1 MKKAILSVLIL
12 FAFLFN
18 AKAQDYSKYTRCA
31 EQDSLALVAFYNAT
45 DGPNWI
51 SNQDGFSVSQLSDNV
66 LTYHTIDYPNAGM
79 GKWLEGPVKNWF
91 GVLLEKQQIGNT
103 QDSTWRVVH
112 IRPTIS
118 RRQAGDDKLKGYV
131 PREVGLLTALK
142 WFKVNGNAGFSGTEL
157 PKELWHP
164 SLEALDIEAA
174 YFAGELSKEIRNCTK
189 LEYLNFRYNLLDS
202 VPVFDFLTSDFI
214 LSHFTGQAF
223 YYYNNRL
230 AYTGIEASI
239 EYFLTFSN
247 PKQIVYEARQQHD
260 VGQEKEIIVQPGQK
274 VVLTSNVGGKNG
286 GYTWY
291 KKGFS
296 TYLTGPTYTINSV
309 AAKDTGDYKTLVTN
323 EFVRLNDA
331 NADYSSVYSSPI
343 HVRFIPSAPGVKSV
357 ATNYSGT
364 EVSITFTKPMASPN
378 TAQASEFIV
387 TSNGQPVAISGI
399 ALGGRF
405 SEKLTLK
412 LTNPIKVGETVAVS
426 YAQGSVVC
434 ANNGALKSFSD
445 VSILNLARTTPN
457 VLNAITRD
465 DGNGIFVTF
474 DQYVDP
480 STLVASDFKVTAN
493 SDRPISSVILKEG
506 QIDAT
511 ITKTIELVMSEPM
524 STSEVITVSY
534 KRGSLSA
541 LYGSLVSSFNE
552 LPVENTIVEN
562 RTSVLIQVEDGTK
575 ELSGLVVKGN
585 MKSLP
590 FNLFD
595 DGTNGDVVAGDHIW
609 SKSLDLNDGN
619 YTWAAFN
626 RETVLSYDTVT
637 TVSGDGTI
645 TKVITPSNK
654 YNDLLI
660 SEGQVLDF
668 TVANKTIDGSTFYGY
683 RNNTVT
689 FLLDMS
695 GYQSINPET
704 EIAPYL
710 MGINDDWT
718 DGLEMTLLSG
728 NSWST
733 SIGGLSIGENIS
745 YNFRNGDDWE
755 NNSPLSRIHS
765 VAGNDTIYVSFG
777 NLNTGNHS
785 LSSQSLKVYPNP
797 ATETIYLSASGN
809 FNATELFVFDVY
821 GRMLI
826 QQKEQVSSLNIS
838 KLTSGIYLLLMKNS
852 EGEIQQARFLKN

>member
-1 MKKAILSVLIL
+1 MKKAIFSVLIL

-18 AKAQDYSKYTRCA
+18 TKAQDYSKYTKCA

-79 GKWLEGPVKNWF
+79 GKWLQGPVKNWF

-103 QDSTWRVVH
+103 QDSVWRVVH
-112 IRPTIS
+112 VRPTIS

-142 WFKVNGNAGFSGTEL
+142 WFKVNGNGGLTGTEL

-164 SLEALDIEAA
+164 TLEALDIEAA
-174 YFAGELSKEIRNCTK
+174 YFAGELSKEIRKCTK
-189 LEYLNFRYNLLDS
+189 LSQLNFRYNLLDS
-202 VPVFDFLTSDFI
+202 VPVFDFLSPDFI
-214 LSHFTGQAF
+214 LNHYNGNAF
-223 YYYNNRL
+223 YFYNNRL
-230 AYTGIEASI
+230 SYTNIEASV
-239 EYFLTFSN
+239 EYFFTFSN

-260 VGQEKEIIVQPGQK
+260 VGQEREIIVQPGQK
-274 VVLTSNVGGKNG
+274 VVLTCNVGGKNG

-296 TYLTGPTYTINSV
+296 TYLTGSTYTINSV

-364 EVSITFTKPMASPN
+364 EVSITFTKPMASPKPG
-378 TAQASEFIV
+378 QASEFIV
-387 TSNGQPVAISGI
+387 TSNGQPVAISDI

-405 SEKLTLK
+405 AEKLVLK
-412 LTNPIKVGETVAVS
+412 LASPVLKGETVKVS
-426 YAQGSVVC
+426 YNQGSVVC

-445 VSILNLARTTPN
+445 VSTLNLARTTPN

-465 DGNGIFVTF
+465 DGNGIFITF

-480 STLVASDFKVTAN
+480 STLVVSDFTVTAN
-493 SDRPISSVILKEG
+493 SNRPVSSVILKEG

-511 ITKTIELVMSEPM
+511 ITKTIELVMSEPLT
-524 STSEVITVSY
+524 TSDVITVSY
-534 KRGSLSA
+534 QRGSLSA
-541 LYGSLVSSFNE
+541 LYGSLVPTFNN
-552 LPVENTIVEN
+552 LPVVNTVVEN

-575 ELSGLVVKGN
+575 ELTGLVVKGN

-609 SKSLDLNDGN
+609 SKNLDLNDGN
-619 YTWAAFN
+619 YSWAAFN

-645 TKVITPSNK
+645 TKVITPSYK

-660 SEGQVLDF
+660 SEGQTLDF
-668 TVANKTIDGSTFYGY
+668 SVTSKTVKGRTFYGY
-683 RNNTVT
+683 RNNKVT
-689 FLLDMS
+689 FILDMS
-695 GYQSINPET
+695 GYHSSNSET

-710 MGINDDWT
+710 MGIKDDWT
-718 DGLEMTLLSG
+718 DGLAMTLLSG
-728 NSWST
+728 NSWSI
-733 SIGGLSIGENIS
+733 SIGGLSVGEKIS

-755 NNSPLSRIHS
+755 NNSPLSR
-765 VAGNDTIYVSFG
+765 VYTVVGNDTIYASFG
-777 NLNTGNHS
+777 NLNTGIPG

-797 ATETIYLSASGN
+797 ATETIYLSVSGH

-826 QQKEQVSSLNIS
+826 NQKQPVSSLNIS
-838 KLTSGIYLLLMKNS
+838 MLCNGIYILRMKNS